1 MTLNS
6 SDVMS
11 SDNAVPKQGRPP
23 LEIDLNVP
31 DDRAVEDMASQSS
44 AQTTG
49 SESGVISNHDA
60 PLRSAGGLDLDLNLV
75 DEGAENGQFFANS
88 CRRLEVPVVP
98 TRSAAEGFQN
108 GEVNIL
114 RDFDLNNGPSID
126 DVVAEPVPR
135 SQNTK
140 ICANIPIVTPTSLG
154 MNNSNLGSGWF
165 PPGNSYPAVAIPSF
179 LPDRGDHP
187 YPIVAAAGA
196 QRILGSVTGAATIG
210 SEVYRGPVLSSS
222 PALSFSPAA
231 TAFSYAGFP
240 FNANFPL
247 ASTAFSAGSSNYVD
261 PSSAGGP
268 YFPPIPSPLVGPGV
282 GLSSRPGSTDELK
295 DDRLSSSR
303 QLHAAS
309 SHSFME
315 DPGGLL
321 KRKEPDGGWESERFT
336 IVPSSLSLCEAHGWA
351 LAACIE
357 KIIF

>member
-1 MTLNS
+1 MQYQSKAALHWKLISMFLMIELLKTWL
-6 SDVMS
+6 
-11 SDNAVPKQGRPP
+11 
-23 LEIDLNVP
+23 L
-31 DDRAVEDMASQSS
+31 SS

-60 PLRSAGGLDLDLNLV
+60 PLRSVGGLDLDLNLV

-126 DVVAEPVPR
+126 DVVVEPVPR

-140 ICANIPIVTPTSLG
+140 ICANIPIFTPTSLG

-210 SEVYRGPVLSSS
+210 SDVYRGPVLSSS
-222 PALSFSPAA
+222 PALSWR
-231 TAFSYAGFP
+231 TFP
-240 FNANFPL
+240 SHP
-247 ASTAFSAGSSNYVD
+247 FSACWS
-261 PSSAGGP
+261 
-268 YFPPIPSPLVGPGV
+268 GV
-282 GLSSRPGSTDELK
+282 GLSSPFARPYVLTLPEGTASGVSESTRKWVRQGLDLNAGPGSTDELK

-315 DPGGLL
+315 DPGRLYHVAGGLL

-336 IVPSSLSLCEAHGWA
+336 FKQPPLQ
-351 LAACIE
+351 
-357 KIIF
+357 

>member
-1 MTLNS
+1 
-6 SDVMS
+6 
-11 SDNAVPKQGRPP
+11 
-23 LEIDLNVP
+23 
-31 DDRAVEDMASQSS
+31 
-44 AQTTG
+44 
-49 SESGVISNHDA
+49 
-60 PLRSAGGLDLDLNLV
+60 
-75 DEGAENGQFFANS
+75 
-88 CRRLEVPVVP
+88 
-98 TRSAAEGFQN
+98 
-108 GEVNIL
+108 
-114 RDFDLNNGPSID
+114 
-126 DVVAEPVPR
+126 
-135 SQNTK
+135 
-140 ICANIPIVTPTSLG
+140 

-210 SEVYRGPVLSSS
+210 SDVYRGPVLSSS
-222 PALSFSPAA
+222 PALSFSPAT

-282 GLSSRPGSTDELK
+282 GLSSPFARPYVLTLPEGTASGVSESTRKWVRQGLDLNAGPGSTDELK

-315 DPGGLL
+315 DPGRLYHVAGGLL

-336 IVPSSLSLCEAHGWA
+336 FKQPPLQ
-351 LAACIE
+351 
-357 KIIF
+357 